1 MSTISDHAAAHSRAL
16 LEHAYQR
23 YCGLEMLE
31 QSPGQCTCRLTV
43 TDAVDNLSQTLH
55 GGVIYSMLDVT
66 SMLATLPLLGPDEYA
81 LTNSFNTLLLSA
93 TPRDTEVL
101 FHAKVI
107 RDGRNLM
114 FTQAEAW
121 RVNADGSQTRI
132 ASAQLSKFRLKR
144 EW

>member
-1 MSTISDHAAAHSRAL
+1 
-16 LEHAYQR
+16 
-23 YCGLEMLE
+23 
-31 QSPGQCTCRLTV
+31 
-43 TDAVDNLSQTLH
+43 
-55 GGVIYSMLDVT
+55 MLDVT